1 LKNYKVFRL
10 LNSLNPDEIKE
21 FEHFLKFKLNQGN
34 RLLSL
39 FSYIRKFYPEFD
51 KNSFSHKCVFNHL
64 YGNAEYND
72 KKMRD
77 CYSDLVSII
86 EEYMI
91 DKEIVESVYSKS
103 LMLLKQL
110 KKRKL
115 NDDVNKYLQQ
125 ELKENINETV
135 DDEYAYLHN
144 YLILNE
150 LDREFDESSK
160 VGVSKKYFDQYI
172 LKSNYLIYFT
182 IIGMLKAYIKLFMS
196 NTLMK
201 FDYNFKFMDAVLN
214 HIKDESESYKKVK
227 LIDVYYNIL
236 MIIKSDTT
244 SENYFKFRNL
254 LEKNKEII
262 EPLFLRELYIELFN
276 HCKRLQHN
284 GVVPFAAE
292 TYDLMNKMLDDG
304 LFYVENKIMPEQN
317 YRNLIA
323 VGLRLG
329 KMDWTLEFINKYKN
343 FLVPEIMNDSYNYNL
358 AAYYYMKAKSVP
370 PLEKQALYDSA
381 LSHLAMVRTDELYY
395 YSDVRILYLKIY
407 IETDELNSAACIID
421 AFRHHLKNNK
431 LLSEGLY
438 KDSVNFVNA
447 CEKIIKLR
455 SGSTRL
461 KKDNVLSL
469 INSFDT
475 VDSRKWL
482 LLKVEE
488 AC

>member
-1 LKNYKVFRL
+1 
-10 LNSLNPDEIKE
+10 
-21 FEHFLKFKLNQGN
+21 
-34 RLLSL
+34 
-39 FSYIRKFYPEFD
+39 
-51 KNSFSHKCVFNHL
+51 
-64 YGNAEYND
+64 
-72 KKMRD
+72 
-77 CYSDLVSII
+77 
-86 EEYMI
+86 
-91 DKEIVESVYSKS
+91 
-103 LMLLKQL
+103 
-110 KKRKL
+110 
-115 NDDVNKYLQQ
+115 
-125 ELKENINETV
+125 
-135 DDEYAYLHN
+135 
-144 YLILNE
+144 
-150 LDREFDESSK
+150 
-160 VGVSKKYFDQYI
+160 
-172 LKSNYLIYFT
+172 
-182 IIGMLKAYIKLFMS
+182 
-196 NTLMK
+196 
-201 FDYNFKFMDAVLN
+201 
-214 HIKDESESYKKVK
+214 
-227 LIDVYYNIL
+227 
-236 MIIKSDTT
+236 
-244 SENYFKFRNL
+244 
-254 LEKNKEII
+254 
-262 EPLFLRELYIELFN
+262 
-276 HCKRLQHN
+276 
-284 GVVPFAAE
+284 
-292 TYDLMNKMLDDG
+292 MNKMLDDG